1 MPTLQE
7 LIHSF
12 EEGAGARA
20 MKWFGFAVA
29 FIALAVAYDLQGWR
43 NFSSPEAMDAAQLAR
58 NLAEGRGFTTQF
70 IRPASLYL
78 LGNRAGAGSLTN
90 AHPDLA
96 NAPAYPALLA
106 GAMRLLPLTYQ
117 IPADDQ
123 TRTFQPELAIAWVNQ
138 GLFLVALLLAW
149 RLAHT
154 LFDPLVAWL
163 SAAVLLG
170 ADLLWRF
177 SISGLPTMLALVI
190 LLLLA
195 HLLVAAERG
204 GREEAWGAARLYL
217 AAFVAGA
224 LAGALGLTRYGLA
237 VLVLPVMFF
246 FNICFSSRALSLGM
260 TALIGFAAVMT
271 PWLLRNHE
279 LSGRLFGTAG
289 LAAYQTTERFPSD
302 RLERLLNPENDLT
315 HEDLRQVGLDE
326 LLYKLGDRLP
336 GILQN
341 DLPRLGGSW
350 VTGLFLAALLVP
362 FRNPSLARLRL
373 FTLMCLPFLAVV
385 QALGQT
391 RLTALSPDVNGEN
404 LLVVLAPL
412 VFILGAGMFVVLLD
426 QLELPPFAGRSI
438 VIGLFLVVACAP
450 LLFGLGRTPRPPMAY
465 PPYHPQVI
473 QERAAWLGERE
484 LMMSDMPW
492 AVAWYGRRDCV
503 WLPANVAEGFHGLNA
518 VRPVAALYLT
528 SLTLDQHLVSE
539 LVEGEDRIWG
549 DFAAN
554 AVVRREIPDNFPLKY
569 AFSEGFPHQLFLAD
583 RERWKAPP
591 AAAPA
596 STIR

>member
-7 LIHSF
+7 FIHSL
-12 EEGAGARA
+12 EEGTGARA
-20 MKWFGFAVA
+20 MKWVGFVVT
-29 FIALAVAYDLQGWR
+29 FITLAVAYDLRGWR

-58 NLAEGRGFTTQF
+58 NLAEGRGFITQH

-78 LGNRAGAGSLTN
+78 LGNKSGSGSLTN

-96 NAPAYPALLA
+96 NAPAWPMLLG
-106 GAMRLLPLTYQ
+106 GAMRVLPLRYEMSV
-117 IPADDQ
+117 DD
-123 TRTFQPELAIAWVNQ
+123 TTHRFQPELAIAWVNQ
-138 GLFLVALLLAW
+138 GLFLVALLLTW
-149 RLAHT
+149 RLGRV
-154 LFDPLVAWL
+154 LFDSLVAWL
-163 SAAVLLG
+163 STAGLLG

-177 SISGLPTMLALVI
+177 SISGLPTMLALV
-190 LLLLA
+190 LMLLLA
-195 HLLVAAERG
+195 VLLVAAERG
-204 GREEAWGAARLYL
+204 GREETWGAAKLYL
-217 AAFVAGA
+217 AALMAGA

-246 FNICFSSRALSLGM
+246 FNVCFNPRGLSLGLA
-260 TALIGFAAVMT
+260 ALVGFGAVMT

-289 LAAYQTTERFPSD
+289 LAAYETTDRFPGD
-302 RLERLLNPENDLT
+302 RLVRLLNPENDLT
-315 HEDLRQVGLDE
+315 HEDLRQVDFNE

-336 GILQN
+336 GVLQN

-350 VTGLFLAALLVP
+350 VTGLFLAALLMR
-362 FRNPSLARLRL
+362 FRSPSLAQLRL
-373 FTLMCLPFLAVV
+373 FTVLCLPFLVVV

-412 VFILGAGMFVVLLD
+412 VFVLGTGMFAVLLD
-426 QLELPPFAGRSI
+426 QLELPPFAGRNI
-438 VIGLFLVVACAP
+438 VIGAFLVVMCAP
-450 LLFGLGRTPRPPMAY
+450 MLFTLGRTPRSPMAY

-473 QERAAWLGERE
+473 QERAGWLGERE

-503 WLPANVAEGFHGLNA
+503 WLPANVAEGFHTVNA
-518 VRPVAALYLT
+518 VRPVHALYLT
-528 SLTLDQHLVSE
+528 ALTLDQRLVSE
-539 LVEGEDRIWG
+539 LLESEDRVWG

-554 AVVRREIPDNFPLKY
+554 AVVKREIPDNFPLKF
-569 AFSEGFPHQLFLAD
+569 AFTEGFPHQLFLAD
-583 RERWKAPP
+583 RERWKA
-591 AAAPA
+591 APA
-596 STIR
+596 P

>member
-7 LIHSF
+7 FIHSL
-12 EEGAGARA
+12 EEGTGARA
-20 MKWFGFAVA
+20 MKWVGFVVT
-29 FIALAVAYDLQGWR
+29 FITLAVAYDLRGWR

-58 NLAEGRGFTTQF
+58 NLAEGRGFTTQH

-78 LGNRAGAGSLTN
+78 LGNKSGSGSLTN

-96 NAPAYPALLA
+96 NAPAWPILLS
-106 GAMRLLPLTYQ
+106 GAMRVLPLRYEMSV
-117 IPADDQ
+117 DD
-123 TRTFQPELAIAWVNQ
+123 TTHRFQPELAIAWVNQ
-138 GLFLVALLLAW
+138 GLFLVALLLTW
-149 RLAHT
+149 RLGRV
-154 LFDPLVAWL
+154 LFDSLVAWL
-163 SAAVLLG
+163 STAGLLG

-177 SISGLPTMLALVI
+177 SISGLPTMLALM
-190 LLLLA
+190 LMLLLA
-195 HLLVAAERG
+195 VLLVAAERG
-204 GREEAWGAARLYL
+204 GREETWGAAKLYL
-217 AAFVAGA
+217 AALMAGA

-246 FNICFSSRALSLGM
+246 FNVCFNPRGLSLGLA
-260 TALIGFAAVMT
+260 ALVGFGAVMT

-289 LAAYQTTERFPSD
+289 LAAYETTDRFPGD
-302 RLERLLNPENDLT
+302 RLVRLLNPENDLT
-315 HEDLRQVGLDE
+315 HEDLRQVDFNE

-336 GILQN
+336 GVLQN

-350 VTGLFLAALLVP
+350 VTGLFLAALLMR
-362 FRNPSLARLRL
+362 FRSPSLAQLRL
-373 FTLMCLPFLAVV
+373 FTVLCLPFLVVV

-412 VFILGAGMFVVLLD
+412 VFVLGTGMFAVLLD
-426 QLELPPFAGRSI
+426 QLELPPFAGRNI
-438 VIGLFLVVACAP
+438 VIGAFLVVMCAP
-450 LLFGLGRTPRPPMAY
+450 MLFTLGRTPRSPMAY

-473 QERAAWLGERE
+473 QERAGWLGERE

-503 WLPANVAEGFHGLNA
+503 WLPANVAEGFHTVNA
-518 VRPVAALYLT
+518 VRPVHALYLT
-528 SLTLDQHLVSE
+528 ALTLDQRLVSE
-539 LVEGEDRIWG
+539 LLESEDRVWG

-554 AVVRREIPDNFPLKY
+554 AVVKREIPDNFPLKF
-569 AFSEGFPHQLFLAD
+569 AFTEGFPHQLFLAD
-583 RERWKAPP
+583 RERWKA
-591 AAAPA
+591 AQAP
-596 STIR
+596 

>member
-7 LIHSF
+7 FIHSL
-12 EEGAGARA
+12 EEGTGARA
-20 MKWFGFAVA
+20 MKWVGFVVT
-29 FIALAVAYDLQGWR
+29 FITLAVAYDLRGWR

-58 NLAEGRGFTTQF
+58 NLAEGRGFTTQH

-78 LGNRAGAGSLTN
+78 LGNKSGSGSLTN

-96 NAPAYPALLA
+96 NAPAWPILLS
-106 GAMRLLPLTYQ
+106 GAMRVLPLRYEMSV
-117 IPADDQ
+117 DD
-123 TRTFQPELAIAWVNQ
+123 TTHRFQPELAIAWVNQ
-138 GLFLVALLLAW
+138 GLFLVALLLTW
-149 RLAHT
+149 RLGRV
-154 LFDPLVAWL
+154 LFDSLVAWL
-163 SAAVLLG
+163 STAGLLG

-177 SISGLPTMLALVI
+177 SISGLPTMLALV
-190 LLLLA
+190 LMLLLA
-195 HLLVAAERG
+195 VLLVAAERG
-204 GREEAWGAARLYL
+204 GREETWGAAKLYL
-217 AAFVAGA
+217 AALMAGA

-246 FNICFSSRALSLGM
+246 FNVCFNPRGLSLGLA
-260 TALIGFAAVMT
+260 ALVGFGAVMT

-289 LAAYQTTERFPSD
+289 LAAYETTDRFPGD
-302 RLERLLNPENDLT
+302 RLVRLLNPENDLT
-315 HEDLRQVGLDE
+315 HEDLRQVDFNE

-336 GILQN
+336 GVLQN

-350 VTGLFLAALLVP
+350 VTGLFLAALLMR
-362 FRNPSLARLRL
+362 FRSPSLAQLRL
-373 FTLMCLPFLAVV
+373 FTVLCLPFLVVV

-412 VFILGAGMFVVLLD
+412 VFVLGTGMFAVLLD
-426 QLELPPFAGRSI
+426 QLELPPFAGRNI
-438 VIGLFLVVACAP
+438 VIGAFLVVMCAP
-450 LLFGLGRTPRPPMAY
+450 MLFTLGRTPRSPMAY

-473 QERAAWLGERE
+473 QERAGWLGERE

-503 WLPANVAEGFHGLNA
+503 WLPANVAEGFHTVNA
-518 VRPVAALYLT
+518 VRPVHALYLT
-528 SLTLDQHLVSE
+528 ALTLDQRLVSE
-539 LVEGEDRIWG
+539 LLESEDRVWG

-554 AVVRREIPDNFPLKY
+554 AVVKREIPDNFPLKF
-569 AFSEGFPHQLFLAD
+569 AFTEGFPHQLFLAD
-583 RERWKAPP
+583 RERWKA
-591 AAAPA
+591 APA
-596 STIR
+596 P